1 MKLFEIKI
9 GNKKYEFVNSI
20 HLNGKNYVAY
30 TDKKKIYISEFVVEN
45 DNVSFIEIDDET
57 FNKVK
62 EAMSLW
68 INTKCY

>member
-20 HLNGKNYVAY
+20 HLDGKNYVAY
-30 TDKKKIYISEFVVEN
+30 SDKDNIYINEFVIEEDKVN
-45 DNVSFIEIDDET
+45 FLEIDDNT

-62 EAMSLW
+62 EAMSL
-68 INTKCY
+68 

>member
-30 TDKKKIYISEFVVEN
+30 SDNKNIYINEFVIEEDKVNFLEVD
-45 DNVSFIEIDDET
+45 DNT
-57 FNKVK
+57 FNTVK
-62 EAMSLW
+62 EAMSL
-68 INTKCY
+68 